1 MDDRFRHAL
10 VSRGLRLPPRAGSR
24 GSHFYSWARWF
35 LSDALDER
43 RWNSNAGYCEKVTDT
58 PTRHGKGWHV
68 AAQAATLRAVVAF
81 EWELEQFTRLRLDDE
96 VEILMDKQARRAL
109 VLWPWY
115 KQGEPEVD
123 KAMWHA
129 QAQGFEVISEVG
141 NIIGYRIPEVDNE
154 DWEFILMEP
163 Q

>member
-1 MDDRFRHAL
+1 M
-10 VSRGLRLPPRAGSR
+10 
-24 GSHFYSWARWF
+24 
-35 LSDALDER
+35 SDALDER
-43 RWNSNAGYCEKVTDT
+43 RVESNAGCWIRVARHAGHAGKRLACC
-58 PTRHGKGWHV
+58 PTGCYGWP
-68 AAQAATLRAVVAF
+68 VVAF

-96 VEILMDKQARRAL
+96 VEILMDRQARRAL